1 MPFDFQRFKCAHAAP
16 ASGHVPAF
24 NLFVYQNH
32 KMQMLS
38 LRTDTKEREFLLEI
52 LDVGE
57 RESTRVRPLYA
68 AQCRELRPGV
78 FNDLTFE
85 CKLNPPKLSSDAP
98 SGSSVC
104 SLSLSITC
112 NGIGVAQDVVIED
125 AWFGHNNREEGH
137 LRPMLGLGVCKSKL
151 EWEALSVHPEVS
163 AAVAVVYGEGS
174 ISHLLLTFSSDSF
187 STKCNAGGWEWIDED
202 QQVCWL

>member
-1 MPFDFQRFKCAHAAP
+1 
-16 ASGHVPAF
+16 
-24 NLFVYQNH
+24 
-32 KMQMLS
+32 MQMLS

-85 CKLNPPKLSSDAP
+85 CKLNPPKLSSDAS

-104 SLSLSITC
+104 SISLSITC
-112 NGIGVAQDVVIED
+112 NGIDVAQDVTIED
-125 AWFGHNNREEGH
+125 AWFGNNNREEGH

-163 AAVAVVYGEGS
+163 AAVAVVM
-174 ISHLLLTFSSDSF
+174 
-187 STKCNAGGWEWIDED
+187 AED
-202 QQVCWL
+202 QSLIFF